1 MPSFSSSLKC
11 VLRVTGPIVL
21 SIASIRA
28 QTPPTQTPPTTPEAH
43 VEPSAGT
50 ATLQTISNGDLI
62 QIAVFGHPELSQQVR
77 VGNDGKAHLALLG
90 EVAVGGMT
98 ETEAGALIEGQL
110 RDRNVL
116 VRPSVNVAIQE
127 SATQNVSVIGEVQHP
142 GTYPVTG
149 SRMLLDVLSLAGG
162 LTLTADAHL
171 NIRRH
176 SGETITVALQGVEPG
191 KLSSIDAVVYPG
203 DSVVVPRAGMVYVLG
218 DVGRPGGFVMQNGGK
233 ISLLQVM
240 AQAGGVL
247 PTAQA
252 GHVRVLRKDKETDNY
267 VVFATLDLGKI
278 TSGREADVELQA
290 SDILFVPNSRV
301 KSAFHTTGSIVN
313 TISTAAVYSML
324 N

>member
-1 MPSFSSSLKC
+1 MLKMFC
-11 VLRVTGPIVL
+11 PLVLC
-21 SIASIRA
+21 IASLWA
-28 QTPPTQTPPTTPEAH
+28 QTPATTPDAHAEA
-43 VEPSAGT
+43 PAGG
-50 ATLQTISNGDLI
+50 ASLQTISPGDLV

-77 VGNDGKAHLALLG
+77 VGNDGKAHLSLLG
-90 EVAVGGMT
+90 EVALGGVT
-98 ETEAGALIEGQL
+98 ETEAAALLEGQL

-116 VRPSVNVAIQE
+116 VRPSVTVAIQE

-142 GTYPVTG
+142 GTFPISG
-149 SRMLLDVLSLAGG
+149 SRPLLDVLSLAGG

-171 NIRRH
+171 NIKRH
-176 SGETITVALQGVEPG
+176 SGETVTVALQGVESG
-191 KLSSIDAVVYPG
+191 KLSSVDAVVYPG

-218 DVGRPGGFVMQNGGK
+218 DVGRPGGFVMQNSGK

-252 GHVRVLRKDKETDNY
+252 SHVRVLRKDNGNY
-267 VVFATLDLGKI
+267 AVFATLDLGKI
-278 TSGREADVELQA
+278 TSGRESDVELQA

-301 KSAFHTTGSIVN
+301 KSAFRTTGSIVN
-313 TISTAAVYSML
+313 TISSAAIYSML